1 MANTLPKYTVGQI
14 VKFCED
20 FKGKEINGIIVS
32 VELDE
37 SVNNFSMYYY
47 NIEATNKPYND
58 VSEGDI
64 IEVVGILWFIMI

>member
-20 FKGKEINGIIVS
+20 LEGKEINGIIVS
-32 VELDE
+32 VALDE
-37 SVNNFSMYYY
+37 SVSNVSMYYY

-64 IEVVGILWFIMI
+64 IKVVESL